1 MAPPCPSISSPRG
14 PFFLTEGLGVQR
26 EGQIWLRIAPLL
38 ATPKIGNGYWALLDL
53 CFTVFHPKL
62 IIGGI
67 YWAFLEMR
75 IQIIMHRQNLAKR
88 KKIEEP

>member
-1 MAPPCPSISSPRG
+1 
-14 PFFLTEGLGVQR
+14 VQR

-53 CFTVFHPKL
+53 CFSVFHPKL

-88 KKIEEP
+88 KKMKNLKDKKNLCHKIEKNKKLFCQIK

>member
-53 CFTVFHPKL
+53 CFSVFHPKL

-67 YWAFLEMR
+67 YWALLEMR

-88 KKIEEP
+88 KN